1 MIKEKMTKWPIF
13 IRYDPFD
20 SDFFYI
26 NIYDKYLDME
36 TELSNLNT
44 TTKDVNISLE
54 FNTTQDNTMYRS
66 TEKLKFGDK

>member
-1 MIKEKMTKWPIF
+1 
-13 IRYDPFD
+13 
-20 SDFFYI
+20 
-26 NIYDKYLDME
+26 ME

-44 TTKDVNISLE
+44 TTKDVKISLE